1 MTEELKTKTA
11 LLLLAGGRSSR
22 MGGVNKALL
31 PFNGGTLSGAVL
43 ARLGRDFASLWVSA
57 NRDAEAFEREGFRTL
72 PDVREGFPG
81 PLGGIEALGVRL
93 DAEASAVEWVMV
105 APCDTPFLPEDLF
118 ERLSAAAA
126 ADRAAGRAKPA
137 YVAHAAGR
145 LQSTAALLSRE
156 ALRSAGAFLV
166 AGERKLGLWYERMG
180 AGVVRFEDAA
190 PEAFENINTPE
201 DLRKW
206 SE

>member
-93 DAEASAVEWVMV
+93 DTEASAVEWVMV

-126 ADRAAGRAKPA
+126 ADRAAGEARLRRPCGGKTPKHGGAALAGSAPVCGRLFGCRRAKA
-137 YVAHAAGR
+137 RSLVRTDGGGR
-145 LQSTAALLSRE
+145 RAL
-156 ALRSAGAFLV
+156 
-166 AGERKLGLWYERMG
+166 
-180 AGVVRFEDAA
+180 
-190 PEAFENINTPE
+190 
-201 DLRKW
+201 
-206 SE
+206 

>member
-57 NRDAEAFEREGFRTL
+57 NRDAKAFEREGFRTL

-81 PLGGIEALGVRL
+81 PLGGIEALG
-93 DAEASAVEWVMV
+93 
-105 APCDTPFLPEDLF
+105 
-118 ERLSAAAA
+118 
-126 ADRAAGRAKPA
+126 
-137 YVAHAAGR
+137 GR
-145 LQSTAALLSRE
+145 LE
-156 ALRSAGAFLV
+156 RSEQLF
-166 AGERKLGLWYERMG
+166 
-180 AGVVRFEDAA
+180 
-190 PEAFENINTPE
+190 
-201 DLRKW
+201 KW
-206 SE
+206 LTTGHF